1 MIGTGLEHRS
11 PFDSVGRRSAF
22 RRLAWAAAISIVLH
36 GWFAAL
42 MTWRSDSRG
51 GADGVANGPLHAR
64 LVDRDDL
71 VTLEPAEP
79 IPGGEG
85 SAAAPAQN
93 QPQVDGRRGSSSGGE
108 AKGAAG
114 IPDPTFYPA
123 RQLDVYPR
131 LVSPLQVQ
139 YPHAAVQTQ
148 VSGHALVLLLI
159 DELGVVQE
167 ASVVQAE
174 PKGYFEEAA
183 IAAFAGARFVPARKD
198 SRIVRSRV
206 LVDLKFSPDGPTVV
220 P

>member
-1 MIGTGLEHRS
+1 M
-11 PFDSVGRRSAF
+11 
-22 RRLAWAAAISIVLH
+22 LH

-42 MTWRSDSRG
+42 MTWRTDSRD
-51 GADGVANGPLHAR
+51 GADGVVNGPLHAR
-64 LVDRDDL
+64 LVDRADL
-71 VTLEPAEP
+71 ISLTPVEPLTE
-79 IPGGEG
+79 GEG
-85 SAAAPAQN
+85 RASVTARN
-93 QPQVDGRRGSSSGGE
+93 KPQVDGRRGSSSGGE
-108 AKGAAG
+108 AQGVAG

-131 LVSPLQVQ
+131 LVAPLQVQ
-139 YPHAAVQTQ
+139 YPQAAAQTQ

-167 ASVVQAE
+167 ASVVHAE

-183 IAAFAGARFVPARKD
+183 IAEFAAVRFVPARKD

-206 LVDLKFSPDGPTVV
+206 LVDLKFSPEGPTVV